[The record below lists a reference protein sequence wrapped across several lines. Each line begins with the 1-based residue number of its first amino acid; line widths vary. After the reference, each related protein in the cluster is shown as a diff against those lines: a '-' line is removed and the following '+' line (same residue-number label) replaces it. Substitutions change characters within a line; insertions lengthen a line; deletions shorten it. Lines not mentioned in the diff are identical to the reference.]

1 MGRCR
6 DDDAP
11 VWAAVGAPVF
21 CPYGVAVFTFLL
33 HASVL
38 KTFSATLM
46 PLSGTEL
53 FSGTRAWGDVLQFM
67 LEAIA
72 HLVRPQ
78 CGEWK
83 VLFAG
88 NAFDRYTL

>member
-1 MGRCR
+1 MASNRKRALYQRNHPSIGTVQTTMLMQEEGSRGGR
-6 DDDAP
+6 
-11 VWAAVGAPVF
+11 
-21 CPYGVAVFTFLL
+21 Y
-33 HASVL
+33 VL
-38 KTFSATLM
+38 PQNF
-46 PLSGTEL
+46 

>member
-1 MGRCR
+1 MASTRKRALYQRNHPNIGTVQTTMWMQEEGSRGGR
-6 DDDAP
+6 
-11 VWAAVGAPVF
+11 
-21 CPYGVAVFTFLL
+21 Y
-33 HASVL
+33 VL
-38 KTFSATLM
+38 TQNF
-46 PLSGTEL
+46 
-53 FSGTRAWGDVLQFM
+53 FRALTWGDVLQFM